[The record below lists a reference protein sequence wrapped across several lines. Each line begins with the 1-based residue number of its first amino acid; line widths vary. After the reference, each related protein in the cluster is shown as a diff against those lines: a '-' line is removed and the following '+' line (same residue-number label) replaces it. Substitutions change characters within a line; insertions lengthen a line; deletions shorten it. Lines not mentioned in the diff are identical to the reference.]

1 MKSQEIHVNEITLN
15 CNTVAVTSLMV
26 LWQGMC
32 MFAAVI
38 TTWEPPSR
46 LASPSEGSQQLK
58 VHRL

>member
-38 TTWEPPSR
+38 TTWDGKG
-46 LASPSEGSQQLK
+46 PSEGSQQLK